1 MDQHTVNTTSF
12 RVMYVYALFVVV
24 VLNDDVLS
32 LPSFYIAT
40 KTQEDIEGKLIC

>member
-12 RVMYVYALFVVV
+12 RVMYVDALFVVV
-24 VLNDDVLS
+24 VLSDVLS

-40 KTQEDIEGKLIC
+40 ETQEDIEGKLIC